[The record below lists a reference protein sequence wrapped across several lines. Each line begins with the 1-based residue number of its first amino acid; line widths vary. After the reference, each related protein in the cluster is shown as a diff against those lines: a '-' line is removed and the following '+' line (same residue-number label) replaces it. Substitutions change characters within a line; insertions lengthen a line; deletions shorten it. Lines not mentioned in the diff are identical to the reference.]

1 MLVCRCSWGL
11 SGRKLQRKIK
21 KSQTPTVAEWTDL
34 LFFPPTSSPSSVT
47 FSLRHSTSPD
57 IWDNTCKGS
66 MSGLVQIGSQPA
78 KPTSACASVPRSRSV
93 LWLQTVTLAW
103 MLIECGV
110 SLYAAATAHSPS
122 LLAFGS
128 DSLVELL
135 SAAVV
140 LLRYGS
146 PKSISEQTTAS
157 IAGGLLFVL
166 AFVVASTALL
176 SLVLH
181 WRPET
186 SYLGMMVTIAA
197 LAVMPILAM
206 FKRREAKRSNNV
218 ALAADAVQ
226 SATCAYLA
234 LITLVGLAANAAF
247 HIPWVDSVAALF
259 AIPILLKE
267 GRSAWQ
273 GNGCGCG

>member
-1 MLVCRCSWGL
+1 
-11 SGRKLQRKIK
+11 
-21 KSQTPTVAEWTDL
+21 
-34 LFFPPTSSPSSVT
+34 
-47 FSLRHSTSPD
+47 
-57 IWDNTCKGS
+57 

-78 KPTSACASVPRSRSV
+78 KPTLACAPVRRSQAV

-110 SLYAAATAHSPS
+110 SLYAAVHAHSPS

-146 PKSISEQTTAS
+146 PKSISEQKAAR
-157 IAGGLLFVL
+157 IAGALLFVL
-166 AFVVASTALL
+166 AFVVASTAVL

-186 SYLGMMVTIAA
+186 SYLGMMITVAA
-197 LAVMPILAM
+197 LVAMPILATL
-206 FKRREAKRSNNV
+206 KRREARRSDNV

-234 LITLVGLAANAAF
+234 LVTLAGLAANAAF
-247 HIPWVDSVAALF
+247 HIPWVDSVAALL

-267 GRSAWQ
+267 GRSAWR
-273 GNGCGCG
+273 GHSCSCC

>member
-1 MLVCRCSWGL
+1 
-11 SGRKLQRKIK
+11 
-21 KSQTPTVAEWTDL
+21 
-34 LFFPPTSSPSSVT
+34 
-47 FSLRHSTSPD
+47 
-57 IWDNTCKGS
+57 
-66 MSGLVQIGSQPA
+66 
-78 KPTSACASVPRSRSV
+78 
-93 LWLQTVTLAW
+93 

-110 SLYAAATAHSPS
+110 SLYAAAAAHSPS

-135 SAAVV
+135 SAGVV

-146 PKSISEQTTAS
+146 PKSISEQNTAR
-157 IAGGLLFVL
+157 IAGALLYGL

-176 SLVLH
+176 SLALH
-181 WRPET
+181 WHPEP
-186 SYLGMMVTIAA
+186 SYLGMMITVAA
-197 LAVMPILAM
+197 LVAMPIIAM
-206 FKRREAKRSNNV
+206 LKRREARRSNNL

-234 LITLVGLAANAAF
+234 LITLAGLAANAAF
-247 HIPWVDSVAALF
+247 HISWVDSLAALF

-273 GNGCGCG
+273 GQTCSCC